1 MGNRSIGNIQKL
13 AEGKYLLRFS
23 AGFDDFGKRI
33 QISKTVHCQNEK
45 EAERLLMEFYKERE
59 KCRDDRI
66 TSKPQTL
73 AQLYNE
79 WIKNHVS
86 KLTPNTQEFYRVLWE
101 GHLKDKEISNY
112 SQSCQSTYIE

>member
-1 MGNRSIGNIQKL
+1 MANRSIGNIQQL

-33 QISKTVHCQNEK
+33 QVSKTVHCANEK

-66 TSKPQTL
+66 TAKPQTL
-73 AQLYNE
+73 AQLYDE
-79 WIKNHVS
+79 WMKNHVEK
-86 KLTPNTQEFYRVLWE
+86 KLRPRTRAFYRNLWE
-101 GHLKDKEISNY
+101 CI
-112 SQSCQSTYIE
+112 